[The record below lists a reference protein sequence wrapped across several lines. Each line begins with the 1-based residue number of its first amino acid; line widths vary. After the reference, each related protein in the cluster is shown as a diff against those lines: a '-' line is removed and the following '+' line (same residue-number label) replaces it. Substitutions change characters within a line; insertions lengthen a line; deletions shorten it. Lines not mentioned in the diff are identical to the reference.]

1 MRSFDLARLGRLGLG
16 LGLAAL
22 LSTGAVSALTIGV
35 IPGAAS
41 DSIEAAA
48 VDARAAGMTVE
59 VIEFSDWTIPNV
71 ALASG
76 DLDLNYFQHGPFL
89 QASIAATGADLV
101 SVGSGY
107 LPKIGLY
114 SNRHDSLAALPDGAT
129 VGVAGDPVNQGRG
142 LQLLQAAGLIK
153 LAEGKGYL
161 VSIDDITENPKNLR
175 LVEVEGTQLVRALDD
190 LDLVQGLPA
199 QIVNAG
205 LAEKAGQALVFSD
218 KEVADF
224 SIQFVTRAEK
234 AEDPEIRQFIEI
246 YHNSAAAREAI
257 HKAFASNDKLY
268 SLRWL
273 QD

>member
-1 MRSFDLARLGRLGLG
+1 MRSLTLATRLGA
-16 LGLAAL
+16 GLAAFAWF
-22 LSTGAVSALTIGV
+22 GPAAALTIGV

-48 VDARAAGMTVE
+48 ADARAAGMEIE

-71 ALASG
+71 ALTSG

-89 QASIAATGADLV
+89 AAQVEATGADLV

-107 LPKIGLY
+107 QPRIGLY
-114 SNRHDSLAALPDGAT
+114 SNRYDSLDALPDGAT
-129 VGVAGDPVNQGRG
+129 VGVASDPVNQGRG
-142 LQLLQAAGLIK
+142 LQLLQAAGLVT

-161 VSIDDITENPKNLR
+161 VSVDDIIQNPRNLNII
-175 LVEVEGTQLVRALDD
+175 EIEGTQLVHAMQD

-205 LAEKAGQALVFSD
+205 LVEKAGQAIVFSD
-218 KEVADF
+218 QEVADF
-224 SIQFVTRAEK
+224 SIQFVTRGEK
-234 AEDPEIRQFIEI
+234 ADDAEIQQFIAI
-246 YHNSAAAREAI
+246 YYNSEAARAAI
-257 HKAFASNDKLY
+257 HQAFASNENLY